1 MDKQMTKGPVR
12 FLALG
17 AVIAHLAISLI
28 HGFAHQRAGVT
39 LDVFDSAYVA
49 VVITLA
55 PLVAAPLL
63 FTRLARAGA
72 WVLTLAMLAAFVF
85 GLFKHFLLPGT
96 DNVVAVHGA
105 WHSLFLWSAVAVAV
119 AEIAG
124 VAIGAWLLQ
133 VIARKG

>member
-1 MDKQMTKGPVR
+1 MGRLR

-17 AVIAHLAISLI
+17 VVIAHLAVSLI

-39 LDVFDSAYVA
+39 LDVFDSVYVT

-55 PLVAAPLL
+55 PLVAAALL

-72 WVLTLAMLAAFVF
+72 WMLALAMFGALAF

-96 DNVVAVHGA
+96 DNVREVLGD
-105 WHSLFLWSAVAVAV
+105 WHSLFLWSAVGVGL

-124 VAIGAWLLQ
+124 AITGAWLVR
-133 VIARKG
+133 VIRK